1 MPSTFVV
8 EEAWWLVVPQSLV
21 GGKSRHWRLQEKD
34 EIRLKVCMIWSQQ
47 EVPFAWL
54 WCRCLPKRFWIFPL
68 VRFVQCAPFSVMI
81 WALLRTAE
89 NNRLAPPS
97 TLRSLW
103 VHASFLLLGMG
114 TATSAD
120 LTPWRVEFQIQV
132 GENSNFRGPW
142 SPWTG
147 IWGHFRKLKFE
158 FKSQMYLP
166 WILRLGS

>member
-1 MPSTFVV
+1 MHDCG
-8 EEAWWLVVPQSLV
+8 V
-21 GGKSRHWRLQEKD
+21 GVYQKGSESSHWFDLFN
-34 EIRLKVCMIWSQQ
+34 VH
-47 EVPFAWL
+47 F
-54 WCRCLPKRFWIFPL
+54 
-68 VRFVQCAPFSVMI
+68 FSDDLSP
-81 WALLRTAE
+81 AQNGRKH
-89 NNRLAPPS
+89 RLAPPS
-97 TLRSLW
+97 TLPSLW

-142 SPWTG
+142 TG